1 MKKSLIAV
9 AVATA
14 FAAPAA
20 FAEVTI
26 SGAINIGVAY
36 IDSDDSVVNAA
47 HPTLAPGLTRTSLA
61 TNYTNMNVTSV
72 DDIGNG
78 NKVIAN
84 IQFDLGAMNNTS
96 SFNNRNSY
104 LGIEGGWGSFRMGT
118 NENVYERWNYESDPL
133 DGAMGIGGNIQML
146 GNTGLNGGG
155 WFDVGNGQAA
165 NTGDGGSFWRRTHHT
180 IWYNSPNFAG
190 FTFEVDQTL
199 SAYKSSTAGVE
210 TDPTVTSLGVQF
222 KPEGG
227 KFFVN
232 VGYETHKDAA
242 NNGNLATVI
251 GAGTHDATA
260 QSIGGGIALGAFLI
274 TARVEQLSWE
284 ANTGGGK
291 LDREHMWVGL
301 KWTLPG
307 GYFGAEV
314 GQAAEAEN
322 AAGDIADS
330 GAMMIGLG
338 YFHNMSKQSQLYVV
352 GTQISND
359 DNANYGIGAGT
370 GSTGGFGSDQMAIT
384 VGMKHTF

>member
-9 AVATA
+9 AVAGL

-20 FAEVTI
+20 MADVTI
-26 SGAINIGVAY
+26 SGAVNIGVAI
-36 IDSDDSVVNAA
+36 IDSDDSVSNALHPAVVSGVNRA
-47 HPTLAPGLTRTSLA
+47 SLA
-61 TNYTNMNVTSV
+61 TNYTNMNVSSV

-84 IQFDLGAMNNTS
+84 IQFDLGSMNNTS

-104 LGIEGGWGSFRMGT
+104 LGIEGGWGSFKMGT

-146 GNTGLNGGG
+146 GNTGLQGGG
-155 WFDVGNGQAA
+155 WFDVGNGQTADNA
-165 NTGDGGSFWRRTHHT
+165 SFWRRTHHT
-180 IWYNSPNFAG
+180 VWYNSPNFGG
-190 FTFEVDQTL
+190 FTFEIDRTL
-199 SAYKSSTAGVE
+199 NAFKTTT
-210 TDPTVTSLGVQF
+210 TDPVITSAGVQF

-232 VGYETHKDAA
+232 VGYETHEEALSTA
-242 NNGNLATVI
+242 FGL
-251 GAGTHDATA
+251 HDATGM
-260 QSIGGGIALGAFLI
+260 SLGGGIALGPFLI
-274 TARVEQLSWE
+274 TARVEQLEWE
-284 ANTGGGK
+284 PSGGGGK
-291 LDREHMWVGL
+291 FERQHIWAGL
-301 KWTLPG
+301 KWTLPS

-314 GQAAEAEN
+314 GMADKLGTPT
-322 AAGDIADS
+322 GDLADS
-330 GAMMIGLG
+330 EAMMIGLG
-338 YFHNMSKQSQLYVV
+338 YYHNLSKQSQLYVV

-370 GSTGGFGSDQMAIT
+370 GSTGGLGSDHMAVT